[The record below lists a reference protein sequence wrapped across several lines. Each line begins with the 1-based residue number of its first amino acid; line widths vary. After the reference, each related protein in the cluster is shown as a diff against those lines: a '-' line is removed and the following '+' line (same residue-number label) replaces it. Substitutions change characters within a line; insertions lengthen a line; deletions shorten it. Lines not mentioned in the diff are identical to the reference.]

1 MAGEDEE
8 RTEAA
13 TPRRL
18 QKAREEGKVPV
29 SRELTGLAGLVAV
42 SLTLV
47 MAAPGIAHDMTLRL
61 SIFLARAHEL
71 SLGAP
76 VARLAGQV
84 WLASAAPF
92 VLAAMFAGI
101 AVVLIQTRF
110 LLSGKALKV
119 DISRINPGAGLKRLF
134 GADSLVEA
142 GKSLVKV
149 AVLAVVLWR
158 VLLADLPGLMLAP
171 FGDTSQLLARAAR
184 PVLHVLLVVVGAQA
198 LLAVL
203 DVFWVYLRHSRSM
216 RMSRQEIIEEQKE
229 MEGDPHIKGR
239 QRQIRTLRARRRMLA
254 AVPKATVV
262 ITNPTHYA
270 VALAYDRAKHAA
282 PRVVAKGVDTLA
294 ARIREVAEENR
305 VPVVANPPLAR
316 ALYRVEVDA
325 DIPAE
330 HYQAVA
336 EIIAYVWR
344 LGRAP
349 VGSRRGQDAA
359 AAP

>member
-1 MAGEDEE
+1 MAGEDED

-18 QKAREEGKVPV
+18 QKAREEGHVPV

-47 MAAPGIAHDMTLRL
+47 MAAPGVAHDMTMRL

-76 VARLAGQV
+76 VARLAGQI
-84 WLASAAPF
+84 WLAGAAPF

-149 AVLAVVLWR
+149 AVLAIVLWQ
-158 VLLADLPGLMLAP
+158 VLLADLPGLMMAP

-198 LLAVL
+198 VLAVL

-294 ARIREVAEENR
+294 ARIREVAEANR
-305 VPVVANPPLAR
+305 VPMVANPPLAR
-316 ALYRVEVDA
+316 ALFRVEVDTRHSSRA
-325 DIPAE
+325 LPGGGGDHRLRLAVGACAF
-330 HYQAVA
+330 QAT
-336 EIIAYVWR
+336 
-344 LGRAP
+344 
-349 VGSRRGQDAA
+349 S
-359 AAP
+359 